1 MSKYSAAVRRL
12 LPLIAVA
19 AACARDPLAP
29 DKFGQIRSALPA
41 FKDRVTTGGP
51 ASGTLER
58 KDGKGAVVS
67 LAWDPDER
75 AGAPT
80 ETEALVV
87 AGFAPG
93 GAAAA
98 AGEPIAAHAVVEVTA
113 PDAAK
118 TLVWRCEKSRRL
130 LRLGMNEAAASKAD
144 LRSVAT
150 GVACHAIGDKAVNG
164 EVPVADSALLEPA
177 WHFERR
183 QPASASWLREEAVL
197 TLFAGQ
203 RAPGV
208 RDLETASKIAPGW
221 ISAAGLTAAKL
232 QAPTWTAGP
241 ARHQAIRIAGT
252 AMLDQRPVRFTLLL
266 WRCIARGKSHAAIV
280 FSQQRPGATA
290 TDANWTGHDG
300 ALLATR
306 CHG

>member
-1 MSKYSAAVRRL
+1 MRRAVPL
-12 LPLIAVA
+12 LLVLGLS
-19 AACARDPLAP
+19 ACARDPLAP

-41 FKDRVTTGGP
+41 FRDRVSTGGP

-58 KDGKGAVVS
+58 KDGKGAIVS
-67 LAWDPDER
+67 LSWDPDER
-75 AGAPT
+75 AGAPS

-87 AGFAPG
+87 AGFTP

-98 AGEPIAAHAVVEVTA
+98 GNGEPIATHAVVEITG
-113 PDAAK
+113 PDAAR

-130 LRLGMNEAAASKAD
+130 LRLMMNEPAAAKAD

-150 GVACHAIGDKAVNG
+150 GIACHAIGDKPVNG

-183 QPASASWLREEAVL
+183 QPASASWLRDDAVM

-208 RDLETASKIAPGW
+208 RDLETAAKLAPAWIA
-221 ISAAGLTAAKL
+221 AAGLSAPKL
-232 QAPTWTAGP
+232 QAPTWTPGP
-241 ARHQAIRIAGT
+241 ARHQAIRMAGT
-252 AMLDQRPVRFTLLL
+252 ALLDKRQVRFTLLL

-280 FSQQRPGATA
+280 FSQARPGATP
-290 TDANWTGHDG
+290 TDVNWTGHDG